1 MTAND
6 GANSVGTT
14 NVPAAGGAV
23 RRSRRA
29 AEGPVDAVPMA
40 RQDPASQIFGRRE
53 PVPGG
58 RRDRRRQDRR
68 REPLLDDLT
77 APHNLSIVSS
87 PEFMRVPPDWIPG
100 GADTVPGGTDA
111 VPGRVDTVPVGA
123 RSAFGLDP
131 LDARTAGLGRLQRVR
146 YLQYSLLGVG
156 AAALSTGII
165 MTVSS
170 INR

>member
-1 MTAND
+1 MTAVD

-29 AEGPVDAVPMA
+29 AEGPVDAVPVA
-40 RQDPASQIFGRRE
+40 RQDPALQIFGRE

-58 RRDRRRQDRR
+58 RRDRRRQDLG
-68 REPLLDDLT
+68 RETFFDDLT

-87 PEFMRVPPDWIPG
+87 SEFVRVSPEWIPG
-100 GADTVPGGTDA
+100 GANTVPSGADIEPVGA
-111 VPGRVDTVPVGA
+111 NIVPVGA
-123 RSAFGLDP
+123 RNAFGLEP
-131 LDARTAGLGRLQRVR
+131 LDVRTGGLGRLQRGR